1 MRLQAILGLQQD
13 APHGK
18 LYIDPALPDWLPDM
32 TWTDLRLGRHRF
44 DNPLLTDGKETLF
57 KVLRASTMRSSWRSI
72 AISAN
77 MPAG

>member
-1 MRLQAILGLQQD
+1 MLRA
-13 APHGK
+13 A
-18 LYIDPALPDWLPDM
+18 ALHRPRSSDWLPDM

-44 DNPLLTDGKETLF
+44 DNRLLAGREGNALQGAEGEHNAVELEK
-57 KVLRASTMRSSWRSI
+57 SI